1 MEKLN
6 TVNLLVLTGLDQLIF
21 YIEDIY
27 LFIKQG
33 TLMRKSTVLNLPPQL
48 VFRGLGFILLGITP
62 IIFAVATATA
72 VSCSLGRQVL
82 ATDRPI
88 FA

>member
-1 MEKLN
+1 MERLN

-48 VFRGLGFILLGITP
+48 VFHGLLGYFTKP

-72 VSCSLGRQVL
+72 VSFSLSRQVL
-82 ATDRPI
+82 ATDKYI

>member
-1 MEKLN
+1 MERLN
-6 TVNLLVLTGLDQLIF
+6 IVNLLVLTGLDQLIF
-21 YIEDIY
+21 YIENIY

-48 VFRGLGFILLGITP
+48 VFDGLLGYC
-62 IIFAVATATA
+62 IIIAVAVATA